1 MAIRLC
7 LVFLIIA
14 AMANTTQGASSKELE
29 QKLNTMESRIERIEK
44 LIDNKVLLEMLQRLE
59 ELQREV
65 QFLRNDSER
74 AMHGL
79 DESNDRQRD
88 LYVDI
93 DRRLQ
98 ALEVAGGT
106 KTDTPPSSSERRGK
120 DKPASIAASASP
132 EAGASTEASKSSP
145 SATTAE
151 IDEKAR
157 NAYKRAFNQLK
168 DRRYEHAIAAFNE
181 FLAEYPQDDHAS
193 KAQYWLAEANYALR
207 KFPVALV
214 EFKKVITE
222 YPNSSKYPDAT
233 LKIGFT
239 YYELEDWENAR
250 TTLTELRNQYPN
262 STVARMAEQ
271 RLQRMKREEH

>member
-1 MAIRLC
+1 MAIRLS
-7 LVFLIIA
+7 LVFLIVA
-14 AMANTTQGASSKELE
+14 TMANTAQGASYKELE
-29 QKLNTMESRIERIEK
+29 QKINTMESRIERIEK

-74 AMHGL
+74 TMHGL
-79 DESNDRQRD
+79 DEINDRQRD
-88 LYVDI
+88 LYVDV

-98 ALEVAGGT
+98 ALEVAEGA
-106 KTDTPPSSSERRGK
+106 KTDTSPSSSVKRGK
-120 DKPASIAASASP
+120 DKPASKSASASP
-132 EAGASTEASKSSP
+132 HAGTNTETSTSSTY
-145 SATTAE
+145 ATTAE
-151 IDEKAR
+151 IDDKAR
-157 NAYKRAFNQLK
+157 NAYKRAFNLLR

-214 EFKKVITE
+214 EFKKVINE
-222 YPNSSKYPDAT
+222 FPNSSKVTDAT
-233 LKIGFT
+233 LKLGFT
-239 YYELEDWENAR
+239 YYELEDWANAR

-271 RLQRMKREEH
+271 RLQRMKREGH